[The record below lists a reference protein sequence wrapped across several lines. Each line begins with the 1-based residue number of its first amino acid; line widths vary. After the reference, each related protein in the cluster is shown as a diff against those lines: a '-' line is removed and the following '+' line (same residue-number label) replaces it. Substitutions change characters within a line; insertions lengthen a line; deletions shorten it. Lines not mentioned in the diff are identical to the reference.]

1 MEKKDIKKQEKEDA
15 ADQKEDHDD
24 DEQLN
29 LLLHKEIHSWDG
41 FKYALREENAV
52 LFDQMLKK
60 CLEDDKEGGG
70 EEEGVQFAKA
80 VNSKGENFTAESL
93 FMVLILQ
100 QQRMINQLIQKLS
113 EYKRQK

>member
-1 MEKKDIKKQEKEDA
+1 MEKDLEKQEKEDA
-15 ADQKEDHDD
+15 DQKEEDDD
-24 DEQLN
+24 DEQLD
-29 LLLHKEIHSWDG
+29 LLLHKEIQSWDC
-41 FKYALREENAV
+41 FKYALREENAI

-60 CLEDDKEGGG
+60 CLEDDKEGG
-70 EEEGVQFAKA
+70 EEVQFAKA
-80 VNSKGENFTAESL
+80 VNAKGETFAAESL

>member
-1 MEKKDIKKQEKEDA
+1 MEKKDIKKQEREDA
-15 ADQKEDHDD
+15 ADQKEDD
-24 DEQLN
+24 DEQLVD
-29 LLLHKEIHSWDG
+29 LLLHKEIRSWNG
-41 FKYALREENAV
+41 FKYALREENAI

-60 CLEDDKEGGG
+60 CLEEDDKEG
-70 EEEGVQFAKA
+70 EGVQFAKA

>member
-1 MEKKDIKKQEKEDA
+1 MEKDLEKQEKEDA
-15 ADQKEDHDD
+15 DQKEEDD
-24 DEQLN
+24 DEQLD
-29 LLLHKEIHSWDG
+29 LLLHKEIQSWDC
-41 FKYALREENAV
+41 FKYALREENAI

-60 CLEDDKEGGG
+60 CLEYDK
-70 EEEGVQFAKA
+70 EGVQFAKA

>member
-15 ADQKEDHDD
+15 ADQKEDD
-24 DEQLN
+24 DEQLG

-41 FKYALREENAV
+41 FKYALREENSI
-52 LFDQMLKK
+52 LFDQMLKE
-60 CLEDDKEGGG
+60 CLEEDDKEVGVG
-70 EEEGVQFAKA
+70 EGVQFTKA

-100 QQRMINQLIQKLS
+100 QQRMINRLIQKLS
-113 EYKRQK
+113 EYKR

>member
-1 MEKKDIKKQEKEDA
+1 MEKDIKKLEKED
-15 ADQKEDHDD
+15 ADQKED
-24 DEQLN
+24 EQLD
-29 LLLHKEIHSWDG
+29 LLLHKEIHSWDR
-41 FKYALREENAV
+41 FKYALREENAI

-60 CLEDDKEGGG
+60 CLQEDDKEGEG
-70 EEEGVQFAKA
+70 EEVQFAKA